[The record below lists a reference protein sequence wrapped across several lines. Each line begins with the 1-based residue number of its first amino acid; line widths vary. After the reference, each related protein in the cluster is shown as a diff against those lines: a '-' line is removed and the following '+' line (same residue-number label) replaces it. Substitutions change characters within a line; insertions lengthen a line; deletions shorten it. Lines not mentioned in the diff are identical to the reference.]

1 MPQHKLQ
8 TVKLWSVIQVKS
20 KAQSLALLYVVCL
33 LNARRDRT
41 LGTAGWLSECGLIL
55 ENNVQGV
62 DDPCNGFRVSKEA
75 WYKATSILRNS
86 KQTTKQG

>member
-1 MPQHKLQ
+1 MQQHKLQ
-8 TVKLWSVIQVKS
+8 IVKLWSVIQIKS
-20 KAQSLALLYVVCL
+20 KAQSLALLYVVHL

-62 DDPCNGFRVSKEA
+62 DDPCKGFRVSKEA
-75 WYKATSILRNS
+75 WYRGTSIWGNP
-86 KQTTKQG
+86 KQTRK